1 MRQKFN
7 GDFKGKKGKP
17 VVVITLTESSL
28 PKQALYTKNR
38 ITKRP
43 CDKK

>member
-1 MRQKFN
+1 M
-7 GDFKGKKGKP
+7 GILKGKKGKP

-28 PKQALYTKNR
+28 RTQALYTKNR
-38 ITKRP
+38 IIKRP